1 MVKLIN
7 IEEKGLKMKRDE
19 FFRKIYRS
27 IKRVLKGKI
36 ETLQYWEKR
45 YSSGGNSG
53 AGSYG
58 RLALYK
64 AEIINRFVKENSVQ
78 SVIEFGCGDGNQLSL
93 ANYPTYIGFDV
104 SETAIKICEKRFM
117 SDATKSFRMLGDY
130 QGEQADLTLSLE
142 VIFHLLEENLYF
154 EHMRILFN
162 TSKRFII
169 IFSSNSDGNI
179 DYFGTHMRQWRFTD
193 WVDQNQPGWNL
204 TQHIHNKYPYNKKTK
219 EGSISDFYIYEKNKQ
234 T

>member
-1 MVKLIN
+1 
-7 IEEKGLKMKRDE
+7 MKRDE
-19 FFRKIYRS
+19 FFRKIYRA

-78 SVIEFGCGDGNQLSL
+78 SVIEFGCGDGNQLGL

-117 SDATKSFRMLGDY
+117 SDVTKNFRMLGDY

-169 IFSSNSDGNI
+169 IFSSNSDDNI

-204 TQHIHNKYPYNKKTK
+204 TQHIHNKYPYNKETK